1 MLAVKWC
8 GIVLAAMIAFLTLW
22 FCTPTGFIG
31 ALVTGLIILAV
42 GIVAMNNGLAHSSE
56 GETVDHA

>member
-1 MLAVKWC
+1 
-8 GIVLAAMIAFLTLW
+8 MIAFLTLW

-42 GIVAMNNGLAHSSE
+42 GIVSMNNGLAHSSE